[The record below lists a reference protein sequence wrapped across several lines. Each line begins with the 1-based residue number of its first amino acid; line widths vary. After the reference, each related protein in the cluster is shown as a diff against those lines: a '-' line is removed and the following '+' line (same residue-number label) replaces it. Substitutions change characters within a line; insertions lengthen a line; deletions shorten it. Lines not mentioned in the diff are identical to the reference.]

1 MRNMSAATPERV
13 AVLVIRVWVEA
24 GSEPRARITA
34 SLDLVAEA
42 STTTIATSSVDE
54 LCTVVRNLLSDF
66 LAS

>member
-1 MRNMSAATPERV
+1 MSAARPDRV

-34 SLDLVAEA
+34 SLDIVAQA
-42 STTTIATSSVDE
+42 TTTTVTTSSVDE
-54 LCTVVRNLLSDF
+54 LCTIVRDLVTDF

>member
-1 MRNMSAATPERV
+1 MSAARPDRV

-34 SLDLVAEA
+34 SLDIVAQA
-42 STTTIATSSVDE
+42 TTTVTASSVDE
-54 LCTVVRNLLSDF
+54 LCTIVRDLVTDF